1 MPEATLGAGCAVLAC
16 AAGLCW
22 VRAGAGAGAGAGA
35 VWVRVRPQPLPGVL
49 WGVGGRIRLRELG
62 YSIAISICGWARSKS
77 TVVNTFPQRR
87 ARPVCGV
94 RGVVCAW
101 CVWCGV
107 CVGGGLRG
115 VPARSCHTR
124 AARAVHL
131 AEHLQREVKSIR

>member
-1 MPEATLGAGCAVLAC
+1 M
-16 AAGLCW
+16 
-22 VRAGAGAGAGAGA
+22 RAGAGA

-87 ARPVCGV
+87 ARVPC
-94 RGVVCAW
+94 VVCA
-101 CVWCGV
+101 VWCGV
-107 CVGGGLRG
+107 VRCGAVCGVVCVVWCGVVCGGGGLRG